1 MNEQQFSRMNG
12 PFPGFPTGGASLVG
26 APDLFVPFEEKKKL
40 SFGLEFA
47 RGLESMYLL
56 QSGMVV
62 GNDPKGRNAINY
74 MYGSGDQP
82 ATQAIRPIDDITGN
96 DSQTLVGGNTSN
108 MQLLPS
114 IVSAIVGKLIKRQYK
129 PSVTMIDALSIMDR
143 RDFQTQLEMVLQAK
157 KSNAD
162 IAMYLE
168 KFGLTP
174 EDVPI
179 DDTEV
184 QLRVET
190 MPQFEFEMN
199 LELALQDIGQDNR
212 IEILRKM
219 ILTDFIHASRG
230 GIYINRK
237 GGKRQLE
244 WLDPQNSGHSYSV
257 YEDGRD
263 SSWFY
268 RLKLMPL
275 EQVRVEAQA
284 YLTDDQLKQLRGGQY
299 SLLAN
304 GMYSWMPFGNAGAT
318 YATSNYVDMV
328 LTMDFQFVTTDTGY
342 INTKNGKTYPLGYK
356 PKKDGPDGRVETV
369 KIQNLFGGTFI
380 PGTDKLYGYGVKE
393 DAIRQTV
400 VSGAAYRDLD
410 QRIPTAPKEQ
420 VEEMAYQNT
429 MDDAGKVNTS
439 RVYSDFIFYKVN
451 SVRGISK
458 SIIDIARPHI
468 DSIQQNFNK
477 FRDYMQEFIPWL
489 LVIDETA
496 LSQIITQEGG
506 DPIGAE
512 DFLATAIARGQLIG
526 NSANLKGIYGASFDK
541 AFQLKANEG
550 GGNLQMLWD
559 ILLKQINLLRD
570 ILGVSN
576 VELGAQIEG
585 GQGKAVTQ
593 MQVAGTENV
602 LAGISF
608 AEKQMFEMLYEN
620 LGWDVLRTGANGVL
634 GTKPFLIPKGNPD
647 ERIPKFF
654 CEVLPT
660 EQEWNDLLMKA
671 ETALQ
676 AGTLTMDEYAYLK
689 LSINNIKQAWVYLA
703 IRKKRNEM
711 AQAAATQANDQ
722 ANTERLLASAEAASQ
737 AKLKEIEAESNAKKS
752 EIMLQ
757 GWMEILKESA
767 KPLGEGQKGIDIEK
781 LKEQFDK
788 LMYGNNGNPTNA
800 TGATSV
806 AA

>member
-1 MNEQQFSRMNG
+1 M
-12 PFPGFPTGGASLVG
+12 GGASLVG
-26 APDLFVPFEEKKKL
+26 APDLFLPFEEKKTKK
-40 SFGLEFA
+40 FGLDFA

-62 GNDPKGRNAINY
+62 GSDPKGRNALNY
-74 MYGSGDQP
+74 MYGTGDQP
-82 ATQAIRPIDDITGN
+82 MTQAIRPIDDITGN
-96 DSQTLVGGNTSN
+96 DSQTILGGNTSN

-129 PSVTMIDALSIMDR
+129 PSVTMIDALSMMDR

-162 IAMYLE
+162 MAIYLE

-184 QLRVET
+184 QLRIET

-212 IEILRKM
+212 IEVLRKM
-219 ILTDFIHASRG
+219 LLTDFLHASRG
-230 GIYINRK
+230 GMYINRK

-244 WLDPQNSGHSYSV
+244 WLDPQTSGCSYSV
-257 YEDGRD
+257 YEDNRD

-268 RLKLMPL
+268 RLKLLPL

-284 YLTDDQLKQLRGGQY
+284 YLTEDELKQLRGGQY
-299 SLLAN
+299 SMLAN
-304 GMYSWMPFGNAGAT
+304 GLYSWVPYGNGAAT

-328 LTMDFQFVTTDTGY
+328 LTMDFQFITTDTGY
-342 INTKNGKTYPLGYK
+342 INEKNGKLFPLGYK
-356 PKKDGPDGRVETV
+356 PKKNGPDGKVETV
-369 KIQNLFGGTFI
+369 KVQNLFGGTFI

-393 DAIRQTV
+393 DAVRQTV

-410 QRIPTAPKEQ
+410 QR
-420 VEEMAYQNT
+420 VAYQST

-439 RVYSDFIFYKVN
+439 KVYSDFIFYKVN
-451 SVRGISK
+451 SVRGVSK

-489 LVIDETA
+489 LVIDEAA

-506 DPIGAE
+506 DPISAE
-512 DFLATAIARGQLIG
+512 DFLVTAVARGQLIG

-550 GGNLQMLWD
+550 GGNLSMLWD
-559 ILLKQINLLRD
+559 ICLKQINLLRD

-608 AEKQMFEMLYEN
+608 AEKQVFEMLYEN

-634 GTKPFLIPKGNPD
+634 GTKPFLVPKGNPD

-676 AGTLTMDEYAYLK
+676 AGSLSMDEYAYLK
-689 LSINNIKQAWVYLA
+689 LSINNLKQAWVYLA

-711 AQAAATQANDQ
+711 AKAAATQANEK
-722 ANTERLLASAEAASQ
+722 ANTDRLMASTEAASQ
-737 AKLKEIEAESNAKKS
+737 AKLREIEAQSISDLRLKELEIYGKVFDTYAKISLETKKS
-752 EIMLQ
+752 VSLQ
-757 GWMEILKESA
+757 ELKE
-767 KPLGEGQKGIDIEK
+767 E
-781 LKEQFDK
+781 FDK
-788 LMYGNNGNPTNA
+788 VMYGNSREPVSGN
-800 TGATSV
+800 SV